1 MELEGKRASERA
13 SERERERERA
23 RGREKRSPAELGDR
37 SQDELTNEAE
47 VTVGFEPQL
56 EEAVVLSFGR
66 SQSGQ
71 GGASNSPEKERK
83 TKVISQNDTEQDTER
98 KPSRMERRVVAQ
110 NGLPPELRR
119 RDYALGKRERMT
131 DYAGPLPH
139 LKWSTPGRELYKTYA
154 LWMEPHGPLCLQ
166 DYVHGPR
173 HLGQVARR
181 TTEDM
186 A

>member
-1 MELEGKRASERA
+1 VGGQQLREHNILDTIEEQITWSTAASTPQILIIDSFHKHSDEKHLEKQVLG
-13 SERERERERA
+13 
-23 RGREKRSPAELGDR
+23 AE

-154 LWMEPHGPLCLQ
+154 LWMEPHGPL
-166 DYVHGPR
+166 
-173 HLGQVARR
+173 
-181 TTEDM
+181 
-186 A
+186 